1 MQSGKVCASAW
12 QDRKVVMIMYTNSD
26 PQCVTYVPRRQT
38 NGSRDELSPLL
49 SLPTTKT
56 WQLMI
61 KAINP
66 EDIITVGSKAESSI
80 NIYIIFSL
88 M

>member
-1 MQSGKVCASAW
+1 
-12 QDRKVVMIMYTNSD
+12 MIMFTNSD
-26 PQCVTYVPRRQT
+26 PPCVTSVPRRQT
-38 NGSRDELSPLL
+38 NAVERKLPAPLL

-56 WQLMI
+56 WQLWI
-61 KAINP
+61 KVINP

-80 NIYIIFSL
+80 NIYITFSL